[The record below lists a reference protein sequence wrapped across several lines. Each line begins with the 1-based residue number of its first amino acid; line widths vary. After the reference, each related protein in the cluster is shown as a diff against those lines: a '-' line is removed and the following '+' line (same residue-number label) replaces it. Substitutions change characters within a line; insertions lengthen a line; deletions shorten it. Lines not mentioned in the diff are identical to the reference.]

1 MTKYTLQGGRQM
13 EVIEKLLCKLLF
25 GQLKSMGLLSEKKS
39 SMVDL
44 KEKIQLDSLYY
55 KWFEESIAV
64 LEQNNYLR
72 IEKDILYPTSSFTE
86 DFLEV
91 TWQEWENYKESCK
104 ENADGKMTQIT
115 LVEATLRAL
124 PDILTGKVP
133 ATDILFPNSSMALV
147 EGIYKNNPVADYFN
161 NVVAETV
168 VAFIEERMCQDSSN
182 KIRIIEVGAG
192 TGGTSAMVFK
202 KLQPY
207 KENVEEYCYTDI
219 SKAFLLHAEREY
231 GKQNPYLTY
240 KIFNAEIPL
249 SGQDIEPG
257 GYDIAIATNVLHATR
272 DIRRTLRNVKGTLNK
287 NGLVIL
293 NEINSKSLFTHLTF
307 GLLEGWWLYE
317 DAELRIPGCP
327 GLLPETWTE
336 VLESEGFRAVFF
348 PAEKNHVLG
357 QQIVIGESD
366 GVVRQPK
373 KTSRSGNKTT
383 GAKSVKQ
390 PTKSNTAG
398 MHGNPASE
406 KGLAVNEHML
416 RDNVMEAIIS
426 KLSESL
432 KIDAQLI
439 DISESFADYGV
450 DSIIGVN
457 LVQSINNTLGIN
469 LQTTDIF
476 DNSSVSELAKY
487 IISKHKDQLTT
498 KGMRQNSIAAAG
510 KDTEASKNASI
521 QEETVENTLH
531 SQNIKQF
538 RRGRVAYET
547 NGLNSRSS
555 FEDSKKDDQIAI
567 IGMSGRFAKS
577 DTVDELWEHLANGD
591 DLIEQ
596 ISRWDLSKSYEKG
609 KEYCNHGSFL
619 NDIDKFDPLYF
630 NISGLEATY
639 MDPQQRIFLEEA
651 WKALEDAGYAGASI
665 KSQLC
670 GVYAGC
676 GVGDYQLLFKNT
688 PPPQAFWGNTDS
700 IVPSRIS
707 YFLDLQGP
715 ALAIDTA
722 CSSSLVSIH
731 LASQALKTKEINMAL
746 AGGIFV
752 QCTPTFQIF
761 SERAGMLSHAGKCY
775 TFDDRADGIV
785 YGEGVG
791 VIVLKRLKDAV
802 RDGDQIYGV
811 IKGSGINQDGTTNGI
826 TAPSLNSQQRLEC
839 SVYSSYNINPEQIQ
853 MVEAHG
859 TGTKLGDPIE
869 YQALTRAFRTFTD
882 KKDYC
887 AIGSIKTNLG
897 HGVTMAGIAGVI
909 KILLSMKHK
918 KIPPTLNFQSGNS
931 NIDFKDSPFYVNT
944 TLKDWDVPSGV
955 KRCAAIS
962 GFGFSGT
969 NAHIVIEEA
978 PELKRQHSS
987 KPGYLIVLSARNTV
1001 QLQKQVERL
1010 IEYCERTPEVDM
1022 GNMSLT
1028 LLTGR
1033 KHFNYR
1039 LACVVENSNELIEI
1053 FKKWTNK
1060 KKLSQIFTS
1069 ELRENDIYEQPSL
1082 KKYGNSCIKNCQR
1095 LTDSEEYLEQL
1106 TLIAELF
1113 TQGYELEYAK
1123 LFEDG
1128 QYSRISLPTYPFARD
1143 RYWISEEE
1151 SEEDKEIVV
1160 KPVNTTN
1167 SLNVAPA
1174 AIIHPLLHQNTSDFL
1189 EQRFSSVFTG
1199 DEFFFA
1205 HHVVKGQCMMPGMAY
1220 VEMARAAVCA
1230 AAGPLINEDTKIR
1243 LTNIVWLKPI
1253 IVGEQPVRVN
1263 IGLLPEDN
1271 QRIGYKVYTS
1281 PEDGESEVD
1290 VHSQGT
1296 VEINI
1301 NSEEEF
1307 IDIETLREEC
1317 CQATFSAA
1325 ECYDAFSELG
1335 IEYGP
1340 GHRGVENIFMGEDML
1355 LARIKLPSIIDDTK
1369 DKYYL
1374 HPALMDAALQTS
1386 IGFMLKDVLVHGNRN
1401 KPYLPYALQE
1411 LEIYGDSASAV
1422 WVHICFSEDS
1432 NQYSKVQKIDVDIAD
1447 EQGRVCVRMKGFSS
1461 RLLEEDTMDESNDD
1475 KLNSGALEQQTEET
1489 VMLTPLWDVIQIEK
1503 KDLYPLSDQRIVII
1517 GGEDES
1523 LKDIVEIYP
1532 EANRLELKVQ
1542 DSVEDIIASLKNV
1555 GQIDH
1560 IIWISQSSQIDS
1572 LTEDA
1577 LIDGQNQG
1585 VLQCFR
1591 VIKALLSLGY
1601 GTKSLGFTVITVK
1614 AQPVLQNETI
1624 NPTHASLH
1632 GLIGSMVK
1640 EYPIWNVRVI
1650 DLDTS
1655 TDWPTNDIFSMQ
1667 PDPLGNVLAYR
1678 GGEWYKQQ
1686 LLPIKTSATDKK
1698 VCRKNGVYVVIGG
1711 AGGIGEVWSEYMIK
1725 TYQANIVWIG
1735 RRQLNEEIQSKID
1748 RLKAFGPA
1756 PLYLSADATDR
1767 EALQN
1772 AYKQI
1777 KLKHEVING
1786 VIHSAIVLLD
1796 KSLSNMDEDMFR
1808 AGLSAKVDI
1817 SVRIAQIF
1825 QNEPLDFV
1833 MFFSSYQSFIKAPGQ
1848 SNYASGCTFK
1858 DAFAFQLSKEWPCLV
1873 KVMNWSY
1880 WGTTGIVSSKDYE
1893 KRMAQYGIGS
1903 LEPDEAMQALE
1914 NLLAMPVNQLAMIKI
1929 IG

>member
-1 MTKYTLQGGRQM
+1 M
-13 EVIEKLLCKLLF
+13 EVMERLLCKLLF
-25 GQLKSMGLLSEKKS
+25 GQLKSMGLLSGKKS
-39 SMVDL
+39 SRVDL
-44 KEKIQLDSLYY
+44 KEKNRLDSLYY
-55 KWFEESIAV
+55 KWFEESIAI
-64 LEQNNYLR
+64 LEQNNYLG

-86 DFLEV
+86 DILEV
-91 TWQEWENYKESCK
+91 TWQEWEKYKESWK
-104 ENADGKMTQIT
+104 KDNNGKMAQVT

-147 EGIYKNNPVADYFN
+147 EGIYKNNHVADYFN

-168 VAFIEERMCQDSSN
+168 VAFIEERICQDASN

-192 TGGTSAMVFK
+192 TGGTSAMVLK

-219 SKAFLLHAEREY
+219 SKAFLLHAEKEY

-240 KIFNAEIPL
+240 KIFNAEMPL
-249 SGQDIEPG
+249 SGQDIELG

-272 DIRRTLRNVKGTLNK
+272 DIRKTLRNVKGTLSK
-287 NGLVIL
+287 NGIVIL

-327 GLLPETWTE
+327 GLLPKTWAE
-336 VLESEGFRAVFF
+336 VLESEGFREVFF
-348 PAEKNHVLG
+348 PAEKDHVLG

-373 KTSRSGNKTT
+373 GASRPVKTT
-383 GAKSVKQ
+383 DSKSLKQ
-390 PTKSNTAG
+390 AAKSNTVG
-398 MHGNPASE
+398 IHGNLVSE
-406 KGLAVNEHML
+406 KGLAINKHML
-416 RDNVMEAIIS
+416 RDKVMEAIID

-457 LVQSINNTLGIN
+457 LVKSINNTLGIN

-487 IISKHKDQLTT
+487 IISTHKDQLN
-498 KGMRQNSIAAAG
+498 KGMIQNSFVEG
-510 KDTEASKNASI
+510 GQETEVLKNISI
-521 QEETVENTLH
+521 QQETDGNTPLT
-531 SQNIKQF
+531 QNIKKF
-538 RRGRVAYET
+538 RRGRVPFET
-547 NGLNSRSS
+547 TGLNKRLS
-555 FEDSKKDDQIAI
+555 FDDSEKEDQIAI

-596 ISRWDLSKSYEKG
+596 ISRWDISKQYEKG
-609 KEYCNHGSFL
+609 KEYCNHGSYL
-619 NDIDKFDPLYF
+619 KDIDKFDPLYF

-651 WKALEDAGYAGASI
+651 WKALEDAGYAGVSI
-665 KSQLC
+665 KGQLC

-731 LASQALKTKEINMAL
+731 LASQALKSKEINMAL

-752 QCTPTFQIF
+752 QCTPTFHLF
-761 SERAGMLSHAGKCY
+761 SERASMLSHSGKCY

-811 IKGSGINQDGTTNGI
+811 IKGSGINQDGTSNGI

-839 SVYSSYNINPEQIQ
+839 SVYSSCNINPEQIQ

-869 YQALTRAFRTFTD
+869 YQALTRAFRSFTD
-882 KKDYC
+882 KKEYC

-897 HGVTMAGIAGVI
+897 HGVSMAGIAGVI
-909 KILLSMKHK
+909 KILLSLKHK

-931 NIDFKDSPFYVNT
+931 NIEFKDSPFYVNT
-944 TLKDWDVPSGV
+944 TLKDWEVPSGV

-978 PELKRQHSS
+978 PELMRQHSR
-987 KPGYLIVLSARNTV
+987 KPGYLIALSARNME
-1001 QLQKQVERL
+1001 QLKRQVERL
-1010 IEYCERTPEVDM
+1010 IEYCEKSPEVDM

-1039 LACVVENSNELIEI
+1039 LACVVEDSNELIEI
-1053 FKKWTNK
+1053 LKKWMHK
-1060 KKLSQIFTS
+1060 KKISQIFTS
-1069 ELRENDIYEQPSL
+1069 ELRENDLYEQPSL
-1082 KKYGNSCIKNCQR
+1082 KKYGNSCIKNCQK

-1106 TLIAELF
+1106 LLIAELF
-1113 TQGYELEYAK
+1113 TQGYELEYPK

-1128 QYSRISLPTYPFARD
+1128 EYSRISLPTYPFARD
-1143 RYWISEEE
+1143 RYWISDDENKGDTGIAGIE
-1151 SEEDKEIVV
+1151 V
-1160 KPVNTTN
+1160 KKVNTTN
-1167 SLNVAPA
+1167 SLNAAPTD
-1174 AIIHPLLHQNTSDFL
+1174 IHPLLHQNTSDFL

-1205 HHVVKGQCMMPGMAY
+1205 HHVVKGQRIMPGMAY
-1220 VEMARAAVCA
+1220 VEMAREAVCLS
-1230 AAGPLINEDTKIR
+1230 AGSLRNEDTKIR
-1243 LTNIVWLKPI
+1243 LTNILWLKPI
-1253 IVGEQPVRVN
+1253 IVREQPVRVN

-1271 QRIGYKVYTS
+1271 QKIAFKVYTS
-1281 PEDGESEVD
+1281 PKDGGSDIKV
-1290 VHSQGT
+1290 QGT
-1296 VEINI
+1296 AEINI
-1301 NSEEEF
+1301 NAEVKF
-1307 IDIETLREEC
+1307 IDIEALRDEC
-1317 CQATFSAA
+1317 YQATFSAM
-1325 ECYDAFSELG
+1325 ECYEAFSELG

-1340 GHRGVENIFMGEDML
+1340 GHRGVEQIFMGEDKL
-1355 LARIKLPSIIDDTK
+1355 LARINLPSILDHSK

-1386 IGFMLKDVLVHGNRN
+1386 IGFMLKDASAQGKPN

-1422 WVHICFSEDS
+1422 WVHICYSEDS
-1432 NQYSKVQKIDVDIAD
+1432 SPYSKIQKIDVDVAD
-1447 EQGRVCVRMKGFSS
+1447 EQGRVCVSMKGFSS
-1461 RLLEEDTMDESNDD
+1461 RLLEEEAMDESKAD
-1475 KLNSGALEQQTEET
+1475 KLKSTALEKQTEET
-1489 VMLTPLWDVIQIEK
+1489 VMLTPVWDVVQIEK
-1503 KDLYPLSDQRIVII
+1503 KEIYPLKSQRIVII
-1517 GGEDES
+1517 GGENDS
-1523 LKDIVEIYP
+1523 LKDIINMYP
-1532 EANRLELKVQ
+1532 KAKRLELKVQ
-1542 DSVEDIIASLKNV
+1542 DSVEEIKESLSAV

-1560 IIWISQSSQIDS
+1560 IIWVSQSPQIES

-1577 LIDGQNQG
+1577 LIDDQNKG

-1601 GTKSLGFTVITVK
+1601 GSKNLGWTVIVIK

-1624 NPTHASLH
+1624 NPAHASLH

-1650 DLDTS
+1650 DLEFG
-1655 TDWPTNDIFSMQ
+1655 TDLPTNEIFSMQ
-1667 PDPLGNVLAYR
+1667 SDPQGNVLAYR

-1686 LLPIKTSATDKK
+1686 LLPIKTSTTEKK
-1698 VCRKNGVYVVIGG
+1698 VYRKNGVYVVIGG

-1735 RRQLNEEIQSKID
+1735 RRKLNEEIQLKID
-1748 RLKAFGPA
+1748 RLKAFGTA
-1756 PLYLSADATDR
+1756 PIYLSADATDR
-1767 EALQN
+1767 DALQN
-1772 AYKQI
+1772 AYEQI
-1777 KLKHEVING
+1777 KLKYEVING

-1808 AGLSAKVDI
+1808 AGLSAKVDV

-1903 LEPDEAMQALE
+1903 IEPDEAMQALE
-1914 NLLAMPVNQLAMIKI
+1914 NLLSMPVDQLAMIKI